1 VWKAVEDKADKI
13 RVVEAEGKDTK
24 EKKEKV

>member
-1 VWKAVEDKADKI
+1 VKDKADKI

-24 EKKEKV
+24 EKKERV

>member
-1 VWKAVEDKADKI
+1 MWKAVKDKADKI

-24 EKKEKV
+24 EKKERV